1 MMNRT
6 IAAALA
12 LAAVVGA
19 PLALAQSHSVTNMA
33 NPPQASSDSKAATAA
48 TPGHS
53 ATADQQDSKHPAKG
67 AKGAKAHK
75 AKGKTAGKTAGEKKG
90 GTRSQIKPD
99 PDISKAQAG
108 NEAKETMQRD
118 PSETQ
123 VNDVERH
130 ALDNSPAAK
139 K

>member
-1 MMNRT
+1 MKNRT

-12 LAAVVGA
+12 LAAVMGA

-33 NPPQASSDSKAATAA
+33 NPPQGGSDSKAATAN
-48 TPGHS
+48 TPGNGAS
-53 ATADQQDSKHPAKG
+53 AAKQDNAKP
-67 AKGAKAHK
+67 KQ
-75 AKGKTAGKTAGEKKG
+75 GKTAKHKAANGKTKGERMG

-108 NEAKETMQRD
+108 NETKETLQRD

-123 VNDVERH
+123 VSDIERR
-130 ALDNSPAAK
+130 ALDTSTAAK

>member
-67 AKGAKAHK
+67 AKDAKAHK
-75 AKGKTAGKTAGEKKG
+75 AKGKTAGEKKG

>member
-1 MMNRT
+1 MMNKLNKR

-12 LAAVVGA
+12 LSAMLGA

-33 NPPQASSDSKAATAA
+33 NPPQGGSDSKAATAA
-48 TPGHS
+48 TPGHT
-53 ATADQQDSKHPAKG
+53 ATADQQDNKHPNKG
-67 AKGAKAHK
+67 AKDAKANK
-75 AKGKTAGKTAGEKKG
+75 AKGKTAGEKKG
-90 GTRSQIKPD
+90 GTKAMVKPD

-108 NEAKETMQRD
+108 NETKETLQRD

-123 VNDVERH
+123 VSEIEQR
-130 ALDNSPAAK
+130 ALSTAPGK